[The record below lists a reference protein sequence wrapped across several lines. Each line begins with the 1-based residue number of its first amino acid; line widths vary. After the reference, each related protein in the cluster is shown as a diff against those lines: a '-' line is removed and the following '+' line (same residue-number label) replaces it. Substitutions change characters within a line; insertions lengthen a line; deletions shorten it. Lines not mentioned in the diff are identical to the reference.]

1 MMAEIVTKR
10 EEASTSTATDETVST
25 LEESYTPEGK
35 DRNVSM
41 FMNIDD
47 DVESENIRINNLTKQ
62 ELAEHNLVI
71 KNLTKYYKNLLAVNN
86 INLSVNA

>member
-1 MMAEIVTKR
+1 MMAERIAKR
-10 EEASTSTATDETVST
+10 EEASTSTATNGIVST
-25 LEESYTPEGK
+25 LEESFTPESK
-35 DRNVSM
+35 DHNASM

-47 DVESENIRINNLTKQ
+47 DVESENIRINSLTKQ

-86 INLSVNA
+86 INLSINA

>member
-71 KNLTKYYKNLLAVNN
+71 KNLTKYYKNQLAVNN